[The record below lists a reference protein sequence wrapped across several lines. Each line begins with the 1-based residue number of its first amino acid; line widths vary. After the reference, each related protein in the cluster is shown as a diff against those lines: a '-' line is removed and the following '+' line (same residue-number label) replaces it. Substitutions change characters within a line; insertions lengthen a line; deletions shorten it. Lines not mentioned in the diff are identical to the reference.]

1 MGRIGYAT
9 AALAVGAL
17 IALPLST
24 ALQAQKT
31 TDTGTGKGGSPH
43 VKTEWTIDGAHLSIE
58 YGRPALKGRP
68 EATLMPPG
76 APWRTGADVATIIT
90 SDKPLKFG
98 KVSLPPGSYTINTQP
113 GTEWQLIFGRLGEP
127 KQWGVPY
134 TPELELG
141 RTPMKVSKV
150 TAPVEQ
156 LTISVDDT
164 PGGATLKIEW
174 GMTSASAPF
183 TVG

>member
-1 MGRIGYAT
+1 MRRIGYAT

-113 GTEWQLIFGRLGEP
+113 GTEWQLIFGRLGDP

-134 TPELELG
+134 KPELELG

-164 PGGATLKIEW
+164 PGGATLKSS
-174 GMTSASAPF
+174 G
-183 TVG
+183 G